1 MKQALPILPV
11 TEAFPAV
18 DDALVNT
25 GQEVLVAPPGAGKS
39 TLLPLHL
46 LRASWRGGGQI
57 LLLEPRRLAARA
69 VARRMAAL
77 LGEKAGQTVGYRM
90 RMEQAV
96 SAQTRILVITEGVF
110 TRMVLDDPALKGIA
124 AVIFDEFHERSLD
137 ADFGLAL
144 ALDIRGALRPDLRL
158 LVMSATLD
166 GARVAALMDDAPV
179 VTGTGRGFPVDVRYQ
194 PRKADERIED
204 AVAAAV
210 RQALAQ
216 EEGSI
221 LAFLPGQR
229 EIERVKALLGEH
241 VPANVDITPLYGALD
256 AAMQDAAI
264 RPAVS
269 GRRKVVLATSI
280 AESSLTIAGVRIVID
295 SGLAR
300 VPVFEPATGLTR
312 LETVRASRASV
323 EQRAGRAG
331 RDRAGLAIRL
341 WHAGQTAAV
350 PPHSVPEILAA
361 DLSSL
366 VLDCAAFGVSE
377 PAGLRF
383 LDTPPEP
390 ALQEAHALLLRLEAL
405 DENGRLTQTGKAMRK
420 LSLPVQLAHM
430 VTNAVQRGAGLIAAQ
445 LALVLSER
453 GLGGMDV
460 DLDRRLAQFRGD
472 KGERA
477 ARAQRLARQIAAAAG
492 AGGANGKAV
501 EPAGSLLLD
510 AWPDRVAKA
519 RGETGRFVLA
529 NGRGGQVDTALSLS
543 QAGWLVVAELAG
555 KLNNARILSAAV
567 VDEETIRERLA
578 PEISIAADYF
588 YEPQSRTLRCQRQE
602 RLGAIVLTVRQ
613 LPAPAGEA
621 ADEAWIAAVKN
632 HGLDILPWTDE
643 ARNLRRRLYWLHKGL
658 GEPWPDV
665 SDTALLAALEVWLLP
680 YLNGAARLGPSML
693 VNALMG
699 LVPYALQRQ
708 VDVLA
713 PTHFTVPTGSRIA
726 IRYDGE
732 APVLSV
738 RVQELFGLAKHPAI
752 ASDSVP
758 LVVELLSPAGR
769 PIQITGDL
777 PGFWRGSW
785 RDVLADMRGRY
796 PKHIW
801 PDDPLQ
807 AAPTRRAKPG
817 KN

>member
-1 MKQALPILPV
+1 MKQVLPILPV

-25 GQEVLVAPPGAGKS
+25 GQAVLVAPTGAGKS

-46 LRASWRGGGQI
+46 LQAAWRGEGQI

-69 VARRMAAL
+69 VARRMALL
-77 LGEKAGQTVGYRM
+77 LGEKVGQTVGYRM

-96 SAQTRILVITEGVF
+96 SAQTRIVVITEGVF
-110 TRMVLDDPALKGIA
+110 ARMVLDDPALEGIA

-144 ALDIRGALRPDLRL
+144 ALDVRGALRPDLRL

-166 GARVAALMDDAPV
+166 GARVAALMGNAPV
-179 VTGTGRGFPVDVRYQ
+179 VTSAGRSFPVDVRYQ
-194 PRKADERIED
+194 VRNADERIED

-210 RQALAQ
+210 RQSLAA

-229 EIERVKALLGEH
+229 EIERVKALLGERL
-241 VPANVDITPLYGALD
+241 PADVDITPLYGALD

-264 RPAVS
+264 RPS
-269 GRRKVVLATSI
+269 SPGRRKVVLATSI
-280 AESSLTIAGVRIVID
+280 AESSLTIDGVRIVID

-331 RDRAGLAIRL
+331 RTGAGLAIRL
-341 WHAGQTAAV
+341 WHEGQTAAL

-366 VLDCAAFGVSE
+366 LLDCAAFGVSE
-377 PAGLRF
+377 PSNLRF
-383 LDTPPEP
+383 LDTPPKP
-390 ALQEAHALLLRLEAL
+390 ALLEARALLLRLEAL

-420 LSLPVQLAHM
+420 LGLPVRLAHM
-430 VTNAVQRGAGLIAAQ
+430 VTRAVQRSAGLAAAQ

-460 DLDRRLAQFRGD
+460 DLDRRLAQFRRD

-477 ARAQRLARQIAAAAG
+477 IKARALAQKIATAAG
-492 AGGANGKAV
+492 GRAEQEV

-510 AWPDRVAKA
+510 AWPDRVARA

-543 QAGWLVVAELAG
+543 QARWLVVAELAG

-567 VDEETIRERLA
+567 VDEETIRERLKN
-578 PEISIAADYF
+578 EIRLAADYF
-588 YEPQSRTLRCQRQE
+588 YDPQSRTLRCHEEE
-602 RLGAIVLTVRQ
+602 RLGAIVIRKRQ
-613 LPAPAGEA
+613 LPAPSGEA
-621 ADEAWIAAVKN
+621 ADAAWVAAIEN
-632 HGLDILPWTDE
+632 HGLDILPWSD
-643 ARNLRRRLYWLHKGL
+643 AAQNLRRRLYWLRRGL
-658 GEPWPDV
+658 GEPWPDI
-665 SDTALLAALEVWLLP
+665 SDTALLAALEDWLLP
-680 YLNGAARLGPSML
+680 YLNGAARLEPSLL

-738 RVQELFGLAKHPAI
+738 RVQELFGMAKHPAI
-752 ASDSVP
+752 ANDSVP

-769 PIQITGDL
+769 PIQITSDL
-777 PGFWRGSW
+777 PGFWHGSW

-801 PDDPLQ
+801 PDDPSQ
-807 AAPTRRAKPG
+807 AEPTRRVRPR

>member
-11 TEAFPAV
+11 TEAFPAI
-18 DDALVNT
+18 DDALVKT
-25 GQEVLVAPPGAGKS
+25 GQAVLVAPPGAGKS

-46 LRASWRGGGQI
+46 LRAAWRGEGQI

-69 VARRMAAL
+69 VARRMASL
-77 LGEKAGQTVGYRM
+77 LGEKVGQTVGYRM

-96 SAQTRILVITEGVF
+96 SAQTRIMVITEGVF
-110 TRMVLDDPALKGIA
+110 VRMVLDDPALEGIA

-144 ALDIRGALRPDLRL
+144 ALDVRGALRPDLRL

-166 GARVAALMDDAPV
+166 GARVAALMNNAPV
-179 VTGTGRGFPVDVRYQ
+179 ITSTGRSFPVEVRYQ

-210 RQALAQ
+210 RQALAR
-216 EEGSI
+216 EKGSI

-229 EIERVKALLGEH
+229 EIERVRALLDGK
-241 VPANVDITPLYGALD
+241 VPANVDIMPLYGALD

-264 RPAVS
+264 RPAPS

-280 AESSLTIAGVRIVID
+280 AESSLTIDGVRIVID

-300 VPVFEPATGLTR
+300 VSVFEPATGLTR
-312 LETVRASRASV
+312 LETVRASQASV

-331 RDRAGLAIRL
+331 RVCEGLAIRL
-341 WHAGQTAAV
+341 WHEGQTAAL
-350 PPHSVPEILAA
+350 PAYSVPEILAA
-361 DLSSL
+361 DLSNL
-366 VLDCAAFGVSE
+366 LLDCAAFGVHE
-377 PAGLRF
+377 PTSLRF
-383 LDTPPEP
+383 LDTPPKP
-390 ALQEAHALLLRLEAL
+390 ALRQAHALLLQLEAL
-405 DENGRLTQTGKAMRK
+405 DENGRLTQTGMAMRK
-420 LSLPVQLAHM
+420 LSLPVRLAHM
-430 VTNAVQRGAGLIAAQ
+430 VICAVARGAGLAAAQ
-445 LALVLSER
+445 LAMLLSER

-460 DLDRRLAQFRGD
+460 DLDHRLAQFRRD

-477 ARAQRLARQIAAAAG
+477 AKARALARQIAVAAG
-492 AGGANGKAV
+492 GGDDRAL

-519 RGETGRFVLA
+519 RGEMGRFVLA
-529 NGRGGQVDTALSLS
+529 NGRGGQVDIAFSLS
-543 QAGWLVVAELAG
+543 QARWLVVAELAG
-555 KLNNARILSAAV
+555 KLNNARILSAAI
-567 VDEETIRERLA
+567 VDEDMIRERLQNEVRLA
-578 PEISIAADYF
+578 TNYF
-588 YEPQSRTLRCQRQE
+588 YDPQGHTLRGHE
-602 RLGAIVLTVRQ
+602 EEKLGAIVLRKRQ

-621 ADEAWIAAVKN
+621 ADTVWLTAIKD
-632 HGLDILPWTDE
+632 HGLDILPWRDGMQ
-643 ARNLRRRLYWLHKGL
+643 NLRRRLYWLHRGL

-665 SDTALLAALEVWLLP
+665 SDIALLATLEDWLLP
-680 YLNGAARLGPSML
+680 YLNGTVQLAPSML
-693 VNALMG
+693 GNALMG

-738 RVQELFGLAKHPAI
+738 RVQELFGMAKHPAI
-752 ASDSVP
+752 AHDHVP

-769 PIQITGDL
+769 PIQITSDL

-785 RDVLADMRGRY
+785 RDVVADMRGRY

-807 AAPTRRAKPG
+807 AEPTRRAKPG